1 MPDIKTREVVKD
13 IKVLD
18 KASVAG
24 ERMRNAYIRT
34 KDRATHLADDSQVS
48 PTEYA
53 ESQIEYTAEETLKD
67 FGDGAEHVS
76 RTTYDKAKQVLRSR
90 RDDHSSPEITSE
102 GSDSHGDELRPDLHE
117 GSKKA
122 PEPEFNGEYWGDEKG
137 YSDQS
142 KSAYKSSEGRKNRTF

>member
-34 KDRATHLADDSQVS
+34 KDRAAHLTDDSQDS

-53 ESQIEYTAEETLKD
+53 ENQIEYAAKETLND
-67 FGDGAEHVS
+67 LGNGAEHVS
-76 RTTYDKAKQVLRSR
+76 RSTYDKAKQVLRSR
-90 RDDHSSPEITSE
+90 RDDRSSPETVSYTHL
-102 GSDSHGDELRPDLHE
+102 GCLCPHD
-117 GSKKA
+117 
-122 PEPEFNGEYWGDEKG
+122 
-137 YSDQS
+137 
-142 KSAYKSSEGRKNRTF
+142 KNQKHIQNL